1 MRPGLGQ
8 GLGHGPEAVGVQAP
22 EETAS
27 ATRAWRRRAAHEG
40 GVGHEGRGEHH
51 CERHAVD
58 GGEGGDLDGRR
69 VLLLAVAEQAPGEL
83 EEGVGP
89 EQLGGHPNEGR
100 DEQGRGAE
108 GPQPQRHD
116 GSEEQGKDGKGEAE
130 QAHDEDAHGQAQ
142 AAVLHHHEGGP
153 VEQAHRRDGA
163 REVAETRAL
172 GRPRAG
178 QGEEERGEGDPGHR
192 PVAELREGQGQ
203 EHARDDG
210 QRLPPPGR
218 AQSAGSPCCAA
229 SSEALKEERTNTPE

>member
-1 MRPGLGQ
+1 MATHTKGETSKAA
-8 GLGHGPEAVGVQAP
+8 GPKAR
-22 EETAS
+22 S
-27 ATRAWRRRAAHEG
+27 HRR
-40 GVGHEGRGEHH
+40 
-51 CERHAVD
+51 
-58 GGEGGDLDGRR
+58 
-69 VLLLAVAEQAPGEL
+69 Q
-83 EEGVGP
+83 
-89 EQLGGHPNEGR
+89 
-100 DEQGRGAE
+100 
-108 GPQPQRHD
+108 D

-142 AAVLHHHEGGP
+142 AAVLHHHERGP

-172 GRPRAG
+172 GRPGAG
-178 QGEEERGEGDPGHR
+178 QGEEERDEGDPGHR

-229 SSEALKEERTNTPE
+229 SSAALKEERTNTPE